1 MRKRKHNFTIIW
13 NNIFETFIASGSK
26 SADTNIYHSTLFPGF
41 SPTRPLS
48 LSLSLSHSVGQVG
61 ENPGNEVDIPLSLK
75 FGCRK

>member
-1 MRKRKHNFTIIW
+1 MRKRKPNFTIIW

-48 LSLSLSHSVGQVG
+48 LSLSLSLT
-61 ENPGNEVDIPLSLK
+61 P
-75 FGCRK
+75 

>member
-26 SADTNIYHSTLFPGF
+26 SADTNIYHSTSFPGF

-48 LSLSLSHSVGQVG
+48 LSHSVGRVE